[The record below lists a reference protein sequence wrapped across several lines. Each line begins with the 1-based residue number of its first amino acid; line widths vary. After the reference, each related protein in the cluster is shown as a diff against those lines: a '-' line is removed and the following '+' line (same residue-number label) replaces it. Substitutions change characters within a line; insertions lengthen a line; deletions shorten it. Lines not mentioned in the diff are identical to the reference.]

1 MFLALP
7 LFVQSYVEMGS
18 ITQTLQP
25 TLNNVMIQMDL
36 QVMDVLPHVRLKLD
50 ISVQVSVL
58 HVLLIVET

>member
-25 TLNNVMIQMDL
+25 TLNNVMIQMDF

-58 HVLLIVET
+58 HV